1 MSNFLEQ
8 GVLGIVTGI
17 LTTAILFVVKAFW
30 TSKVIPFL
38 AKTRYQG
45 VNVAGQWSGSG
56 KNEDPEKG
64 DVFETEFSMFLEQT
78 AHDLTG
84 SFLFKFKNPNK
95 DFSID
100 FDVKGYMWEG
110 YLTIN
115 FVPKD
120 KRITS
125 YATALMKLHDG
136 GISLVGTWL
145 FRDVEKEFVNQC
157 PLILFRNTN
166 GS

>member
-84 SFLFKFKNPNK
+84 SFLFKFKNPLSFNQFQMIGILWNK
-95 DFSID
+95 KAF
-100 FDVKGYMWEG
+100 
-110 YLTIN
+110 
-115 FVPKD
+115 
-120 KRITS
+120 
-125 YATALMKLHDG
+125 LM
-136 GISLVGTWL
+136 
-145 FRDVEKEFVNQC
+145 FRFNYSH
-157 PLILFRNTN
+157 FN
-166 GS
+166 